1 PAAHDNQRTLIPR
14 FLEISLVFPRR
25 PSHDVRITPLR
36 DLSVKRGNK
45 NSNSL
50 HAIWGCSLWYR
61 NNGVPETKRAGKT
74 TEAGSYHK
82 LLVLYSR
89 DENMLHHERDPLR
102 PPPNNNA
109 GRWQWRRGA
118 VAVEFQPTSAGAGAF
133 DEPVHRARHALNV
146 SGFQTGCGHVHR

>member
-1 PAAHDNQRTLIPR
+1 MRSADHQHLFITERCEPFRELGWSFIGELKLAGDCIPSVFFWRSRHNYDELIRRRFERIEVERPAAHDNQRTLIPR

-82 LLVLYSR
+82 LLVLYS
-89 DENMLHHERDPLR
+89 
-102 PPPNNNA
+102 
-109 GRWQWRRGA
+109 
-118 VAVEFQPTSAGAGAF
+118 
-133 DEPVHRARHALNV
+133 
-146 SGFQTGCGHVHR
+146 